1 MQGRTGGDFEL
12 GPDTQFIAQHNARI
26 QSRTEDVITISLHNN
41 GASCNQTYIFP
52 SSGLLL
58 DVNVK
63 TRSVTLNRKLYDS
76 QDPVYANARGNTQ
89 ALPDGHVVVGQGV
102 APKFEEYD
110 EDDNLV
116 MRAWFGLDDE
126 EASYAAIRS
135 NWTGTPQ
142 TAPDISVKSFDDMTT
157 LFISWNGA
165 TGVDSWEISLGPNEN
180 ELEYVTTARK
190 SGFETKVKI
199 KGVAAFVR
207 VKAIGG
213 PNDGRQSEIISVT
226 AATNV
231 MGDKINAELRK

>member
-1 MQGRTGGDFEL
+1 M
-12 GPDTQFIAQHNARI
+12 
-26 QSRTEDVITISLHNN
+26 
-41 GASCNQTYIFP
+41 
-52 SSGLLL
+52 
-58 DVNVK
+58 
-63 TRSVTLNRKLYDS
+63 
-76 QDPVYANARGNTQ
+76 
-89 ALPDGHVVVGQGV
+89 VGQGV

-110 EDDNLV
+110 EDDNLI

-190 SGFETKVKI
+190 SGFETKVEI
-199 KGVAAFVR
+199 EGVAAFVR
-207 VKAIGG
+207 VKATGG
-213 PNDGRQSEIISVT
+213 PNDGRQSDIISVT
-226 AATNV
+226 AETNV